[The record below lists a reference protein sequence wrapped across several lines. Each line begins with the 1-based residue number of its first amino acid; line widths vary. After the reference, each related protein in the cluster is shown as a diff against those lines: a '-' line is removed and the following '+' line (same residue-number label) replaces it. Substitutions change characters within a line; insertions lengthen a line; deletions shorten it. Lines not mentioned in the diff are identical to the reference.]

1 MRLSAL
7 VQSIVIAGASSTV
20 LAQQVT
26 FNKDVLPVLQ
36 KNCQVC
42 HRPGEAAP
50 MPLMTYKETRPWAKA
65 IKSEVLSRK
74 MPPWFADPKYGHF
87 QNERLLTESEIK
99 TLVSWVDNGAAEGD
113 VQQKPNAVRFIEG
126 WNIRPD
132 VVIGMPTPYKVPASG
147 TVEYTY
153 YVVPTNFDHDVWVTA
168 AEVRPGDR
176 SVIHHASAF
185 IRPAGSLYLK
195 DAKPGVPF
203 VPKAPQR
210 DANGAEIPVPRPK
223 QQPSINTQNG
233 RESTELDTQ
242 LLVTYAPGLP
252 AQKFNTVVPEAALL
266 IPAGS
271 DIVIQMH
278 YTPNGHATTD
288 QTQIGLTLAAA
299 PPKYRYLPISAQNE
313 TIEIP
318 PNDANYESHASLIV
332 NRDVRLV
339 WLLPHMHVRGKDF
352 LYTASY
358 PSGERE
364 TLLSVPRYDFNWQL
378 IYDEARPIVLPKGTR
393 IDCTAHF
400 DNSANN
406 PYNPNPNVT
415 VRWGDQSWEEMLIGW
430 VGVIVDANVKPEN
443 LLSRQQSIASE

>member
-1 MRLSAL
+1 MRLLAF
-7 VQSIVIAGASSTV
+7 VQSVVVIAGASTV

-26 FNKDVLPVLQ
+26 FNKDVLPLLQ

-50 MPLMTYKETRPWAKA
+50 MSLMTYKETRPWAKA
-65 IKSEVLSRK
+65 IKSAVLSRR

-87 QNERLLTESEIK
+87 QNERLLTGSEIK

-113 VQQKPNAVRFIEG
+113 VNEMPNAVSFIEG

-132 VVIGMPTPYKVPASG
+132 VVIGMPMPYEVPASG

-168 AEVRPGDR
+168 AEIRPGNR
-176 SVIHHASAF
+176 SVIHHASGF
-185 IRPAGSLYLK
+185 IRPRGSLYLK
-195 DAKPGVPF
+195 DAKPGVAF
-203 VPKAPQR
+203 VPKAPAR
-210 DANGAEIPVPRPK
+210 DANGAEIVVPSTK
-223 QQPSINTQNG
+223 QQTSTNTQNG

-252 AQKFNTVVPEAALL
+252 AQKFNRVVPEAALL

-288 QTQIGLTLAAA
+288 QTKIGLTLADT

-318 PNDANYESHASLIV
+318 PHDANYESHAYLIV

-358 PSGERE
+358 PSGESE

-378 IYDEARPIVLPKGTR
+378 IYDEDKPIVLPKGTR
-393 IDCTAHF
+393 IDCTAHY

-430 VGVIVDANVKPEN
+430 VGVVVDVNVKPQN
-443 LLSRQQSIASE
+443 LLSRQQTITSK